1 MLVHRELIDP
11 ELRPL
16 LEAAPMGLPLN
27 AQNLPTIRENLANF
41 TLLPPRADG
50 ASVSLEQRMID
61 GPALAPR
68 VRVLVYRPP
77 QARTAMP
84 ALLHIHGG
92 GYVVGRPEIIETANR
107 QRALK
112 LGCIIVSVAYRLAP
126 ETPHPGPV
134 EDCYAA
140 LKWLYD
146 HTMELGV
153 DVTRIAI
160 GGESAGGGLAAAL
173 ALLAR
178 DRGEVPLTFQY
189 LIAPM
194 LDDRTVTRPDP
205 HPYVVHD
212 AWSAEYNAF
221 GWRSLLAAEPGSPGI
236 SPYAAAARAEDLS
249 GLAPAFI
256 SVGALDLF
264 FEENLEYARRL
275 TRAGVPVELHVY
287 PGAFH
292 GFSHMTDN
300 ARVSAA
306 AEADGIRALHK
317 ALHG

>member
-1 MLVHRELIDP
+1 MIAHSKLIDP

-27 AQNLPTIRENLANF
+27 AENLAVIRENLANF
-41 TLLPPRADG
+41 TLLPPSADG
-50 ASVSLEQRMID
+50 AAVSLEERMID
-61 GPALAPR
+61 GPTKAPP
-68 VRVLVYRPP
+68 VRVLIYRP
-77 QARTAMP
+77 AVMRTAMP

-92 GYVVGRPEIIETANR
+92 GYVVGRPEIIETTNRRRAAN
-107 QRALK
+107 
-112 LGCIIVSVAYRLAP
+112 LGCVVVSVGYRLP
-126 ETPHPGPV
+126 PQTPHPGPI

-146 HTMELGV
+146 HAAELGI
-153 DVTRIAI
+153 DAKRIAI

-178 DRGEVPLTFQY
+178 DRGEVPLVLQF

-194 LDDRTVTRPDP
+194 LDDRTVTRSDP
-205 HPYVVHD
+205 HPYVVHE

-221 GWRSLLAAEPGSPGI
+221 GWRALLAAEPGSQGV
-236 SPYAAAARAEDLS
+236 SPYAAAARAENLS
-249 GLAPAFI
+249 GVAPAFI

-264 FEENLEYARRL
+264 LEENLEYARRL
-275 TRAGVPVELHVY
+275 SRAGVAVELHVY

-292 GFSHMTDN
+292 GFAEMTDD
-300 ARVSAA
+300 ARVSIAA
-306 AEADGIRALHK
+306 AADGMRALHK